1 VAFAAATAG
10 SSNPPDLGPHNR
22 KGETFK
28 DAARRK
34 CSITSNVS
42 TLRVLS
48 VLRHWVTKHS
58 QDFECNIKLK
68 NETIEF
74 LEDIICTS
82 SLLPSEHRASSQL
95 LRMLTKEEPTQTPK
109 INLGT
114 LLTSLQSPSK
124 DDISTLSALE
134 IAEQMTYLDQK
145 IMFTINSNE
154 FLEQAWIKSERKEKS
169 PHIVVMT
176 KRFNDMSRLVV
187 SEILTQPCVTTRV
200 QAIEKWTAVA
210 DICRCLH
217 NFNGILQICA
227 AFTNSAVFRL
237 KNAWNRASKST
248 RQTVEKLQS
257 LISSDGRFRN
267 LRDSL
272 HRTDPPCIPYLGMY
286 LSDLTFIE
294 EGTPNFTDNGLLNFA
309 KMRMIGHVIR
319 EIRQFQQT
327 PYKIEPIPKVLNY
340 LLDPSR
346 LLEDEDLY
354 QKSLILEPRTSR
366 LSSSYGHSL
375 AASIVASKHNAL

>member
-1 VAFAAATAG
+1 V
-10 SSNPPDLGPHNR
+10 
-22 KGETFK
+22 
-28 DAARRK
+28 
-34 CSITSNVS
+34 
-42 TLRVLS
+42 
-48 VLRHWVTKHS
+48 
-58 QDFECNIKLK
+58 
-68 NETIEF
+68 
-74 LEDIICTS
+74 
-82 SLLPSEHRASSQL
+82 
-95 LRMLTKEEPTQTPK
+95 
-109 INLGT
+109 
-114 LLTSLQSPSK
+114 
-124 DDISTLSALE
+124 
-134 IAEQMTYLDQK
+134 AEQMTYLDQN
-145 IMFTINSNE
+145 IMFTIMSSE
-154 FLEQAWIKSERKEKS
+154 FLEQAWLKSEKATKS
-169 PHIVVMT
+169 PHIVIMT

-187 SEILTQPCVTTRV
+187 SEVLTQPCITSRV

-227 AFTNSAVFRL
+227 AFTNTAVFRL
-237 KNAWNRASKST
+237 KNTWARVSKST

-309 KMRMIGHVIR
+309 KMRMIAHVIR

-327 PYKIEPIPKVLNY
+327 PYKIEPIPKVVNY

-346 LLEDEDLY
+346 ILEDEDLY
-354 QKSLILEPRTSR
+354 QKSLVLEPRSH
-366 LSSSYGHSL
+366 SSSFGHGV
-375 AASIVASKHNAL
+375 AAATVASKHGLKSSYD